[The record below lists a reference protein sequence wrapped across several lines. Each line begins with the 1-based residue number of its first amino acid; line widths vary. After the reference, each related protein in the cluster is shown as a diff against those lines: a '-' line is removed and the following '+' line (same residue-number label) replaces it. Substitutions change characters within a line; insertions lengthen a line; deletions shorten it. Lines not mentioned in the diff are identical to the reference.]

1 MIHIKPPKMID
12 FSDLK
17 SPSIGEVSHALD
29 KNIEF
34 TFLQPPNKNSKID
47 KGSEN
52 SGIDNCQSSN
62 SIQKPDST
70 SESK

>member
-1 MIHIKPPKMID
+1 MID

-17 SPSIGEVSHALD
+17 SPSIGEVSQALD